1 MAPELLLGSTHGIAV
16 DLWALGCVT
25 FELLTGYPPFTG
37 DTVEEVHPPTTPH
50 PTPLSPPLTLLSPSS
65 HPPPSL
71 ASLTASQVFEH
82 VLEHVHA
89 EHIRW
94 PEEDDHLSLPAID
107 FVRRMLNTTPDQR
120 PGANGIAEL
129 ARHPFFVGLS
139 WDDVRSRSG
148 SVAFLPE
155 LDDEADTSYF
165 VPPSQRSP
173 TRLSELQS
181 PPRSQPCSPLE
192 GRDELHRGGGC
203 MSVSSAASV
212 PQPPPFGRQVSVGAG
227 SIADEDGAEEDDRD
241 FVNFSFN
248 NLPSLLQR
256 NLELAASTRH
266 PPTTDP
272 TSPASPR
279 ASMSSVTFPEADSTD
294 SLPAVG

>member
-1 MAPELLLGSTHGIAV
+1 MRAKVGTPDYMAPELLLGSTHGIAV

-37 DTVEEVHPPTTPH
+37 DTVEE
-50 PTPLSPPLTLLSPSS
+50 
-65 HPPPSL
+65 
-71 ASLTASQVFEH
+71 VFEH